1 MGWLKPRLRKTEI
14 SWLMRLLWRY
24 LIAAVCAYILSL
36 MSILTLK
43 QTIPSPLSMN
53 EAQKHSPFFFKK
65 IWVVMSAM
73 ALLINYTVLTI
84 SSCVHIILHEAQ
96 MLHLDENL
104 QFCVSLSS
112 VIMLKVYKNL
122 AI

>member
-1 MGWLKPRLRKTEI
+1 
-14 SWLMRLLWRY
+14 
-24 LIAAVCAYILSL
+24 
-36 MSILTLK
+36 
-43 QTIPSPLSMN
+43 
-53 EAQKHSPFFFKK
+53 
-65 IWVVMSAM
+65 MSAM

>member
-1 MGWLKPRLRKTEI
+1 
-14 SWLMRLLWRY
+14 
-24 LIAAVCAYILSL
+24 

-43 QTIPSPLSMN
+43 QTTPSPLSMN
-53 EAQKHSPFFFKK
+53 EAQKHSPFFFSKSR
-65 IWVVMSAM
+65 VVMSAM

-84 SSCVHIILHEAQ
+84 SSCVHVIILHEAQ

>member
-1 MGWLKPRLRKTEI
+1 
-14 SWLMRLLWRY
+14 
-24 LIAAVCAYILSL
+24 
-36 MSILTLK
+36 
-43 QTIPSPLSMN
+43 
-53 EAQKHSPFFFKK
+53 
-65 IWVVMSAM
+65 MSAM

-84 SSCVHIILHEAQ
+84 SSCVHVIILHEAQ